1 MTDEV
6 DLQPALR
13 EKAND
18 LLRALSPSEREALL
32 IRCWMSHAARWFM
45 AVAKEYGMQVANRL
59 NQIAAH
65 EIGTFKARRIARAL
79 RLPPV
84 TTLDDYLLAQEL
96 FISLLGPD
104 LLDYRVTKVDNRAYQ
119 VHVRRCFAHENAV
132 RAGITDDFEC
142 GIFAR
147 VTGWLDALG
156 LNYELSPPLGRCLR
170 AKGQECIYTV
180 TLGQREG
187 ADRDHG
193 IEIRASLKY
202 QLTEMPF
209 CNRERSAP

>member
-65 EIGTFKARRIARAL
+65 EIGTVKARRIARAL

-84 TTLDDYLLAQEL
+84 TTLDDYLLAQEF

-104 LLDYRVTKVDNRAYQ
+104 LLDYRVTKVDDRAYQ
-119 VHVRRCFAHENAV
+119 VHVRRFAHENAA
-132 RAGITDDFEC
+132 RAGIPDDYEC

-156 LNYELSPPLGRCLR
+156 LNYELRPSLGRCLKAQGR
-170 AKGQECIYTV
+170 ECVYTV
-180 TLGQREG
+180 TLGKLAEG
-187 ADRDHG
+187 DTAQAG
-193 IEIRASLKY
+193 KQQEG
-202 QLTEMPF
+202 
-209 CNRERSAP
+209 